1 METAISKC
9 GRVKTN
15 PQVSMESKNLEMLRE
30 LDCNT

>member
-15 PQVSMESKNLEMLRE
+15 PQVSMKSKNLEMLKE
-30 LDCNT
+30 LDYNT